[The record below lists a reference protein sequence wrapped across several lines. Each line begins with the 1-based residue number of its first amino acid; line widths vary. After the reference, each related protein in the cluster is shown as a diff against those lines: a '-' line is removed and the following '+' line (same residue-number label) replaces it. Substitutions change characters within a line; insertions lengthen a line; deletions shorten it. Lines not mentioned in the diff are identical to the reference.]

1 MAGQPITPALLRLGL
16 VQRKQIAAT
25 SMHRLYC
32 SLLLLLY
39 GCILNSGKGT
49 SAKRRRWQSVDGR
62 ERSKKKIANAQK
74 VLSRIGLY
82 VAHREGSSAV
92 ANIQKRTASYRLTS
106 EYTSES
112 SWRYFSRFDGRP
124 ANHTCSS
131 AVRSSATQANSCDKC
146 GVEQFPPPEL
156 SP

>member
-25 SMHRLYC
+25 SMHILYC

-82 VAHREGSSAV
+82 AAHR
-92 ANIQKRTASYRLTS
+92 
-106 EYTSES
+106 
-112 SWRYFSRFDGRP
+112 
-124 ANHTCSS
+124 
-131 AVRSSATQANSCDKC
+131 
-146 GVEQFPPPEL
+146 
-156 SP
+156 